1 MRIVAL
7 RSEEMAGP
15 RADPTHEGGFTLVE
29 LMVVVMVIGI
39 LIVIAIPNFLGA
51 KARAQDRATQASIR
65 NALSA
70 AKVLFSDR
78 GNYSLVDAPT
88 MTAVEPS
95 LTYEASNVS
104 SIGPQ
109 DVSVSNFA
117 TKVASDSV
125 SFAALS
131 RTGTCFFA
139 KDVASSP
146 GGGTMYGSAIPGGL
160 VACQA
165 VDGSIQASSAS
176 W

>member
-1 MRIVAL
+1 
-7 RSEEMAGP
+7 MAGP
-15 RADPTHEGGFTLVE
+15 RADPNHEAGFTLIE
-29 LMVVVMVIGI
+29 LMVVVMIIGI

-78 GNYSLVDAPT
+78 GNYSSVDAAS

-95 LTYEASNVS
+95 LSYEASNVS
-104 SIGPQ
+104 STGPQ
-109 DVSVSNFA
+109 DVGVWNFA
-117 TKVASDSV
+117 TNVASDSV

-139 KDVASSP
+139 KDVGSSP
-146 GGGTMYGSAIPGGL
+146 GGGTRYGSAIPGGL

-165 VDGSIQASSAS
+165 IDGSVQASSAS

>member
-1 MRIVAL
+1 MI
-7 RSEEMAGP
+7 
-15 RADPTHEGGFTLVE
+15 
-29 LMVVVMVIGI
+29 IGI

-70 AKVLFSDR
+70 AKVLFSDT
-78 GNYSLVDAPT
+78 GDYSSVDAAS

-95 LTYEASNVS
+95 LTYAASNVS
-104 SIGPQ
+104 STGPQ
-109 DVSVSNFA
+109 DVGLWNFA
-117 TKVASDSV
+117 TNVASDSV
-125 SFAALS
+125 SFASLS

-146 GGGTMYGSAIPGGL
+146 GGGTKYGSAIPGGL

-165 VDGSIQASSAS
+165 IDGSVQASSAS